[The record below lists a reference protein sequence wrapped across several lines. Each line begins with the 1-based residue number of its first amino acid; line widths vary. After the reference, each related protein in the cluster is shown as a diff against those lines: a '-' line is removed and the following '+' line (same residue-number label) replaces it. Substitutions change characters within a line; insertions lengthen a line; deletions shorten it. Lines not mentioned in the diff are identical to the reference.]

1 MSTGSPDRVTVYTD
15 GAFSPT
21 RKTGGWGA
29 VIRHGGQPV
38 EISDGE
44 VEAITANRMEITAA
58 LRALNRVTELAGS
71 ATVHLVTDSTYL
83 RDGIGYLTSKS
94 KSKRKPSPSNPD
106 LWLLL
111 GEAVDAH
118 TKVTC
123 EWVSRDAGDADNER
137 ADELAHQAQAEAEDE
152 LRQAKWGPR
161 APEFRG
167 EDFRL

>member
-1 MSTGSPDRVTVYTD
+1 MNHKNQVTVYTD
-15 GAFSPT
+15 GAFSST

-29 VIRHGGQPV
+29 VIRHGDQLIEDSGA
-38 EISDGE
+38 E
-44 VEAITANRMEITAA
+44 VEAANAPRMEIKAA
-58 LRALNRVTELAGS
+58 IQALNKVSELVGP

-83 RDGIGYLTSKS
+83 RDGIGYLTSRRKA
-94 KSKRKPSPSNPD
+94 KRKPRSKNPD

-111 GEAVDAH
+111 GDAVDAH

-137 ADELAHQAQAEAEDE
+137 ADELAHIAQAEAEDE

-167 EDFRL
+167 DDFRL